1 MTKKTKFKLDT
12 VNVLAGLISLVIVY
26 IEETHKS
33 SFLFGIHLSKTQH
46 LQIRDYIFNWD
57 SERPWDSHHF
67 LIREELLSHPP
78 FKIAEDKKNIEKD
91 EQKECGKTL
100 SIAFLQ
106 EATRALTTKLML
118 WTQPH
123 ESFLFASGF
132 VVVAIVLPA
141 DVLIHS

>member
-1 MTKKTKFKLDT
+1 M
-12 VNVLAGLISLVIVY
+12 VLLTPLLCRFVG
-26 IEETHKS
+26 
-33 SFLFGIHLSKTQH
+33 SFFT
-46 LQIRDYIFNWD
+46 RD

-78 FKIAEDKKNIEKD
+78 FKIAEDRKNIEKD

-118 WTQPH
+118 WKQPH